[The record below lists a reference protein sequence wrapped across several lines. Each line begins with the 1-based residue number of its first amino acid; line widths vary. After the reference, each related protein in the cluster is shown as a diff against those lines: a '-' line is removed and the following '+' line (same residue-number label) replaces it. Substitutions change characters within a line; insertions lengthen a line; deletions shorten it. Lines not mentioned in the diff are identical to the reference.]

1 MLFSEIDRR
10 NSSII
15 WEKRYLKKTGQ
26 GDKDFVNPFSPELQ
40 PNQIVV
46 YISLFPV
53 NIKLNKGKFQIK
65 KLLMTLK
72 ILLFFRE
79 ENSRDL

>member
-1 MLFSEIDRR
+1 MLFAEIDRR

-15 WEKRYLKKTGQ
+15 WEKEYLKKTGQ
-26 GDKDFVNPFSPELQ
+26 GDKHFVNPFSPELQ
-40 PNQIVV
+40 PNQIVL

-72 ILLFFRE
+72 ILLFFGV